1 MTEVR
6 GRDVSEGMEIVIG
19 ENIASDAEGDTT
31 NPFMPKLFRGNA
43 SKSKNSGSSK

>member
-6 GRDVSEGMEIVIG
+6 GKDVSEGMEVVIG

-31 NPFMPKLFRGNA
+31 NPFMPKLFHGSPKPND
-43 SKSKNSGSSK
+43 SGSSKP